1 VTRPHTSEGRAE
13 VGDAEG
19 AARPRWWSGT
29 PAALVLA
36 ALFAGLAISAARHEG
51 PAYDETGHL
60 TAGASYWLTGDHRLQ
75 PENGLLP
82 QLLVGL
88 PGFGAASRGAAGE
101 GGAGA
106 FPPRAGPEWE
116 GSDVWRL
123 GHRWLYE
130 SGLDWRAVL
139 LSARTLVAAVAAG
152 LGLLVYAWSRRLF
165 GPSGGILSLAL
176 FAFSPTL
183 LAHGAL
189 ATSDLCAAAA
199 FLLALLALQAALL
212 RCTLPRLA
220 GAGAALTVL
229 FLCKASAL
237 LVLPIAAVMLALR
250 LLSHEPLPAGWLAAR
265 RALAGGRRV
274 ALLLALPTV
283 LAVLVWAGL
292 WAGYGFHSAVQ
303 PSGQAPPQTLYWGG
317 WPHVDAA
324 GTPAVRAVGWMRDHH
339 VLPEAWLYGL
349 GFVLAHSNARD
360 AFLDGRYSPDG
371 FPDFFLRAAAYKTTP
386 AELALLLLAAAAA
399 LAARL
404 RRGDARGSAPPAPG
418 PARGP
423 FRIAPLVLLVVVV
436 GGTALGSHLNIG
448 HRHLLPLYPAAFIL
462 AGAAAAW
469 LHRPP
474 RWVAALVLVALAGQV
489 VDSLAV
495 RPHYL
500 AYFSPLC
507 GGPRQGWRHLV
518 DSSLDWGQDLPG
530 LAEFLRRE
538 RASATPPDE
547 VYLSYFGTGSPDAEG
562 IVAKHLPFV
571 PDRIRRVETY
581 PLGAGLYCVSA
592 TMLQNVYTP
601 IKPPWSAARESEWQQ
616 ARADIERL
624 EAAQTD
630 QVSFQRVLAE
640 RGQAGWNS
648 RLHDYESLRFA
659 RLCAVLRGRQPD
671 DEIGYSI
678 LVYRLSAEE
687 ARAAVYGPPPVG

>member
-1 VTRPHTSEGRAE
+1 MGTVTSQRTSEGQ
-13 VGDAEG
+13 GEG
-19 AARPRWWSGT
+19 GAGPRWWNGV

-36 ALFAGLAISAARHEG
+36 ALFAGMAVAAARHKG

-88 PGFGAASRGAAGE
+88 PGWIAG
-101 GGAGA
+101 G
-106 FPPRAGPEWE
+106 FPPRSGPEWE

-123 GHRWLYE
+123 GHHWLYE
-130 SGLDWRAVL
+130 SGLDWRGLL
-139 LSARTLVAAVAAG
+139 LSARTLVAAVAAA

-165 GPSGGILSLAL
+165 GPTGGLLSLLL

-199 FLLALLALQAALL
+199 FLIALLALQGALERL
-212 RCTLPRLA
+212 TLPRVA

-229 FLCKASAL
+229 FLCKGSAL
-237 LVLPIAAVMLALR
+237 LVLPIAAAMLALR
-250 LLSHEPLPAGWLAAR
+250 LVSREPLPAGWIVAR
-265 RALAGGRRV
+265 GALTGARRV
-274 ALLLALPTV
+274 ALLLALPVV
-283 LAVLVWAGL
+283 LALVVWAGL
-292 WAGYGFHSAVQ
+292 WAGYGFRYAVQ
-303 PSGQAPPQTLYWGG
+303 PPGQPAPQTLYWGG

-324 GTPAVRAVGWMRDHH
+324 GTGAVRAVGWMRDHH

-360 AFLDGRYSPDG
+360 AFLDGRYSAEG
-371 FPDFFLRAAAYKTTP
+371 FPEFFLRAAWYKTTP

-399 LAARL
+399 LGC
-404 RRGDARGSAPPAPG
+404 RRGATDAPLLS
-418 PARGP
+418 PARGA
-423 FRIAPLVLLVVVV
+423 FRVAPLVLLIVVV
-436 GGTALGSHLNIG
+436 GGAALGSHLNIG
-448 HRHLLPLYPAAFIL
+448 HRHLLPLYPAAFVL
-462 AGAAAAW
+462 AGAAASW
-469 LHRPP
+469 LRRPP
-474 RWVAALVLVALAGQV
+474 RWVAALVLLALGAQV

-495 RPHYL
+495 RPDYL

-507 GGPRQGWRHLV
+507 GGPRQGYRHLV

-530 LAEFLRRE
+530 LAAYLQRE
-538 RASATPPDE
+538 RASPTPPAE

-562 IVAKHLPFV
+562 IAAKHLPFV

-581 PLGAGLYCVSA
+581 PLGAGLYCLSA

-601 IKPPWSAARESEWQQ
+601 VHPPWNAEREAEWRA
-616 ARADIERL
+616 ARADVERL
-624 EAAQTD
+624 EAAQGD
-630 QVSFQRVLAE
+630 AAAFERVFAE
-640 RGQAGWNS
+640 RGEAGWNA

-659 RLCAVLRGRQPD
+659 RLCATLRGREPD
-671 DEIGYSI
+671 AEIGSSI
-678 LVYRLSAEE
+678 LVYRLTEEE
-687 ARAAVYGPPPVG
+687 AAAAVYGPSPAG

>member
-1 VTRPHTSEGRAE
+1 VGTVTSELTSEGRGE
-13 VGDAEG
+13 VSG
-19 AARPRWWSGT
+19 AGPRWWNGA
-29 PAALVLA
+29 PAALLVA
-36 ALFAGLAISAARHEG
+36 ALFAGMAIAGARAKG

-88 PGFGAASRGAAGE
+88 PGWIAARGAAGAP

-106 FPPRAGPEWE
+106 FPPRSGPEWE

-130 SGLDWRAVL
+130 SGLDWRAL
-139 LSARTLVAAVAAG
+139 LRSARMLVAAVAAG

-165 GPSGGILSLAL
+165 GPTGGLLSLLL

-199 FLLALLALQAALL
+199 FLLALLALQGVLE
-212 RCTLPRLA
+212 RVTVPRLA

-229 FLCKASAL
+229 FLGKGSAL
-237 LVLPIAAVMLALR
+237 LVLPIAAVLLALR
-250 LLSHEPLPAGWLAAR
+250 LLSREPLPAGWIVAR
-265 RALAGGRRV
+265 GAVSGGRRV
-274 ALLLALPTV
+274 ALLLALPVV
-283 LAVLVWAGL
+283 LAACVWAGL
-292 WAGYGFHSAVQ
+292 WAGYGFHYAVQ
-303 PSGQAPPQTLYWGG
+303 PPGTPPPQTLYWGG

-324 GTPAVRAVGWMRDHH
+324 GTPPVRAVGWMRDHH
-339 VLPEAWLYGL
+339 VLPEPWLYGL

-371 FPDFFLRAAAYKTTP
+371 FPDFFLRAAVYKTTP

-399 LAARL
+399 LAALFR
-404 RRGDARGSAPPAPG
+404 RRGAHGDAPLLS
-418 PARGP
+418 PARGA
-423 FRIAPLVLLVVVV
+423 FRVAPLLLLVLVV
-436 GGTALGSHLNIG
+436 GGAALGSHLNIG

-462 AGAAAAW
+462 AGAAASW
-469 LHRPP
+469 LRRPP
-474 RWVAALVLVALAGQV
+474 RWMAALVLLALAGQV

-495 RPHYL
+495 RPDYL

-507 GGPRQGWRHLV
+507 SGPREGYRHLV

-530 LAEFLRRE
+530 LAAYLQRE
-538 RASATPPDE
+538 RASAAPPAE

-571 PDRIRRVETY
+571 PDRIRHVESY

-601 IKPPWSAARESEWQQ
+601 IKPPWSAAHEAEWQS
-616 ARADIERL
+616 ARADVERL
-624 EAAQTD
+624 EAAQADPAT
-630 QVSFQRVLAE
+630 FERVLAE
-640 RGQAGWNS
+640 RGEAGWNS
-648 RLHDYESLRFA
+648 RLGDYEQLRFA
-659 RLCAVLRGRQPD
+659 RLCALLRARTPD
-671 DEIGYSI
+671 AEIGDSI
-678 LVYRLSAEE
+678 LVYRLTQDE
-687 ARAAVYGPPPVG
+687 ATAAVYGPAPAG